1 MTGTIAEWFANLLTG
16 YVVVGALFALAFV
29 TVGVRAVDPIAKG
42 SGAGFRLI
50 ISPGVAALWPLL
62 LMRWIGIGERHE

>member
-1 MTGTIAEWFANLLTG
+1 MTVTIAEWFANLLTG

-42 SGAGFRLI
+42 SGTGFRLI